1 MPQKK
6 KLKTLQ
12 EEKNDQ
18 VDQESSSDE
27 QSYDENDESMSD
39 CSDSDNDFDPNE
51 EIIIDFEARD
61 IDETDLNSI
70 NLLIKQK
77 LSPFQNLSA
86 YEIAKYLAEQKIGNV
101 IYQANL
107 NEDNDDDENESKM
120 PKENDENNN
129 ENHDIFGVLSFLDLG
144 SPKCNKIASNL
155 KNFLT
160 KECQKYDKQHKTKHL
175 DELTQ
180 LLNNNK
186 ISYIV
191 SERFINTPPAI
202 SVPMFESLLKD
213 IDETKLEYDYWLFL
227 SKIYDESN
235 SNGNCSSTLES
246 SSKMYSNPEEE
257 VFEEMS
263 EFKFEISYSN
273 KASKNSDEP
282 NLILS
287 CFLLPKNKINDAITK
302 IKSLIK

>member
-6 KLKTLQ
+6 KLKTLKD
-12 EEKNDQ
+12 END
-18 VDQESSSDE
+18 DEIKQESSSDE

-51 EIIIDFEARD
+51 EIMIDFEARD

-77 LSPFQNLSA
+77 LSVFPNIST
-86 YEIAKYLAEQKIGNV
+86 YEIAKYLTEQKIGNV
-101 IYQANL
+101 IYQAIL
-107 NEDNDDDENESKM
+107 DEDDDDENEESKKS
-120 PKENDENNN
+120 KENEENNDEND
-129 ENHDIFGVLSFLDLG
+129 DIFGVLSFLDLG
-144 SPKCNKIASNL
+144 SPKCNKIATNL

-160 KECQKYDKQHKTKHL
+160 KECQKYDKQNKTKQSDNL
-175 DELTQ
+175 NK

-191 SERFINTPPAI
+191 SERFINIPPAI

-213 IDETKLEYDYWLFL
+213 LDQTKLEYDYWLFI
-227 SKIYDESN
+227 SKIYDETN
-235 SNGNCSSTLES
+235 ANGSSSST
-246 SSKMYSNPEEE
+246 SSKIYSNAEEE
-257 VFEEMS
+257 VFEELS
-263 EFKFEISYSN
+263 ELKFEIPYCN
-273 KASKNSDEP
+273 KASKSEDEK
-282 NLILS
+282 NLIFS